1 MTSCQRDLLPQNYSK
16 DLRDLVDY
24 LLTFKQDKRPTIIQ
38 VLKQPIV
45 RAELDNMLNDLK
57 PLTYKYIT
65 AKSTHKILEQIV
77 DI

>member
-65 AKSTHKILEQIV
+65 ANSTHKILEQIV